1 MQTACREYVNSTP
14 TNTARTEL
22 HSMTTSLH
30 ANTRGSRA
38 GRLRIAHLSSTCHV
52 SFLAAPDTDHKHKFP
67 LTFLTYLSDSIT
79 NTHKT
84 LVHDPYVP
92 CEVPRQSGGSTQIP
106 ALTGYEPKTIET
118 NTIETNTI
126 ETNSIGTEAIESEGL
141 EPRRIELDR
150 NHGTDPCQ
158 IQERFMRSSLTE
170 DVAEYGKV
178 GVVYVR
184 SRRL

>member
-1 MQTACREYVNSTP
+1 MIPTESANANTTSQSSTSSAQGNMLQVYFKKFAEFPEDQKLSKRCSDAGFQEEIEKGQFFIAIEEGSDVMQTACREYVNSTP

-52 SFLAAPDTDHKHKFP
+52 SFLAAPDTDHEHKFP

-84 LVHDPYVP
+84 LVHDPYVL
-92 CEVPRQSGGSTQIP
+92 CEVPR
-106 ALTGYEPKTIET
+106 
-118 NTIETNTI
+118 
-126 ETNSIGTEAIESEGL
+126 
-141 EPRRIELDR
+141 
-150 NHGTDPCQ
+150 
-158 IQERFMRSSLTE
+158 
-170 DVAEYGKV
+170 
-178 GVVYVR
+178 
-184 SRRL
+184 

>member
-1 MQTACREYVNSTP
+1 MARELEGSGFFIFV
-14 TNTARTEL
+14 
-22 HSMTTSLH
+22 SLKQV
-30 ANTRGSRA
+30 
-38 GRLRIAHLSSTCHV
+38 SSACHV
-52 SFLAAPDTDHKHKFP
+52 SFLGAPDTDNKHKFSP
-67 LTFLTYLSDSIT
+67 
-79 NTHKT
+79 THT
-84 LVHDPYVP
+84 RSLVHDPYVP

-118 NTIETNTI
+118 KTTETKTI

-170 DVAEYGKV
+170 DLAEYGMV

-184 SRRL
+184 SRGL

>member
-22 HSMTTSLH
+22 HSMFTFLH
-30 ANTRGSRA
+30 ANTRGPRA

-52 SFLAAPDTDHKHKFP
+52 SFFASPDTDHKHKP
-67 LTFLTYLSDSIT
+67 SLTYLSDSIT

-106 ALTGYEPKTIET
+106 ALIGYEP
-118 NTIETNTI
+118 NTI
-126 ETNSIGTEAIESEGL
+126 ETNSIGTEAMQSEGL
-141 EPRRIELDR
+141 EPKRIELDR

-158 IQERFMRSSLTE
+158 YRKIDEKFSC
-170 DVAEYGKV
+170 
-178 GVVYVR
+178 
-184 SRRL
+184 RRCG